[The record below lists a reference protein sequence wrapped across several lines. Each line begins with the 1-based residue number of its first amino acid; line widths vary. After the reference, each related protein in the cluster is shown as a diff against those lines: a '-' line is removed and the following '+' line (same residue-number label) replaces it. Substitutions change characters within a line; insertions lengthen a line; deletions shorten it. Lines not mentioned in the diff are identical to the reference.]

1 MINYIIGGAGTG
13 KSTEIIRLTEKKIDE
28 GISPIIIIPDQFSF
42 EFDKKLYTN
51 LGLKRYNQTDA
62 LSFSRLA
69 EFIFLEY
76 GGKSGEYADE
86 LAKTAIMYQAIR
98 EVCKNK
104 SLKYFIKQA
113 ERENFIEY

>member
-104 SLKYFIKQA
+104 SLK
-113 ERENFIEY
+113 